1 MKTSEETK
9 NIFKA
14 LSEFKKDFKQ
24 PLKDAD
30 NPFFKSKYVPL
41 ESIVQ
46 AIDNEAPKH
55 GLGYFQEATTNEH
68 SEVGVKTTVI
78 HSSGEYI
85 ESDILYVK
93 PDKNTPQGIG
103 SAITYAKRYGLSA
116 MFGVASD
123 VDDDGNEASGNNAK
137 KASKSQLKQMEDL
150 RKEYT
155 TKANLDYDAKKKLD
169 DWVDKTMA
177 NPDYLQATENAVN
190 RTITGLKKMLDDLPA
205 EEEKEPE
212 AEVSDIEQIPLM
224 DRAGKPNDK

>member
-46 AIDNEAPKH
+46 AIDNEAPAH

-68 SEVGVKTTVI
+68 GEVGVKTTVI

-85 ESDILYVK
+85 ESDILYMK

-116 MFGVASD
+116 MFGGASD
-123 VDDDGNEASGNNAK
+123 VDDDGNEASGHSAK

-150 RKEYT
+150 RKEYV
-155 TKANLDYDAKKKLD
+155 TKAELDYDGKKKLD
-169 DWVDKTMA
+169 DWVDKMMA
-177 NPDYLQATENAVN
+177 NPDYLQATENAVK
-190 RTITGLKKMLDDLPA
+190 RTISGLKKMFDNLPT
-205 EEEKEPE
+205 EDEKEPE
-212 AEVSDIEQIPLM
+212 VEVSDIEQIPLM
-224 DRAGKPNDK
+224 DRAGKPTV

>member
-14 LSEFKKDFKQ
+14 LSDFKKDFKQ
-24 PLKDAD
+24 PLKDAN

-46 AIDNEAPKH
+46 AIDNEAPEH

-68 SEVGVKTTVI
+68 GEVGVKTTVI

-85 ESDILYVK
+85 ESLPLYMK
-93 PDKNTPQGIG
+93 PDKNTPQGVG

-123 VDDDGNEASGNNAK
+123 VDDDGNEASGHNAK
-137 KASKSQLKQMEDL
+137 KASKPQLKQMEDL
-150 RKEYT
+150 RKEYVS
-155 TKANLDYDAKKKLD
+155 KAELDYDGKKKLD
-169 DWVDKTMA
+169 DWVDKMMA
-177 NPDYLQATENAVN
+177 NPDYTQATENAVKN
-190 RTITGLKKMLDDLPA
+190 TISGLNKMMGTLSK
-205 EEEKEPE
+205 EEPKQEE
-212 AEVSDIEQIPLM
+212 AEQIPLM
-224 DRAGKPNDK
+224 DRAGKPTV